1 MANVNLD
8 ALIPR
13 EDFEVLSEGA
23 SLPAKKSITIFEL
36 QRDNFFFKA
45 LRKPDFQRETREW
58 TPKRVLGLIRSFVED
73 ELIPAVILWPN
84 ERGLNF
90 VVDGS
95 HRLSALIA
103 WVQDDYGDGDVSR
116 PFFGHEV
123 EEEDLTRAKKT
134 RAIVEKA
141 FGSYKDH
148 VRAIEQPDSYG
159 PDIVNRARRFARLS
173 LDLQWVRGDALK
185 AEESFKRIN
194 QQAAMITPLELELIN
209 SRKKPNA
216 IASRAIIRR
225 GTGHKYWKSFG
236 SPAQDKI
243 EELATELHTLMFE
256 PKQEYPL
263 KSAELPAGGPVS
275 SSTALSM
282 VYGFINL
289 ATSVSSPDDDKDGQ
303 RTIEYLLRC
312 RRVMNLL
319 VSADSSSLGLHP
331 AVYFYSW
338 TGKQQPI
345 LFLVI
350 ASLMIDLEQSRKL
363 DWFTEIRSRLE
374 SFLVGN
380 RALVNQVVRKYGTKE
395 AGVSRLREF
404 YEDILEMLGEGVS
417 NENLME
423 KLMAKYKYLQP
434 GEVLY
439 EEGQEPKKVSTQ
451 VKSGI
456 VLRDS
461 LKAALRC
468 PICNGFVP
476 TQALSIDH
484 KKRVQ
489 DDGSHHA
496 NNLQVTHPYCNSG
509 YKEKK
514 HAIAIK
520 ASSPASAPVK
530 TISPTSAK
538 E

>member
-1 MANVNLD
+1 M
-8 ALIPR
+8 
-13 EDFEVLSEGA
+13 
-23 SLPAKKSITIFEL
+23 
-36 QRDNFFFKA
+36 
-45 LRKPDFQRETREW
+45 
-58 TPKRVLGLIRSFVED
+58 LGLIRSFVED

-103 WVQDDYGDGDVSR
+103 WVQNDYGAGDISR
-116 PFFGHEV
+116 PFFSHEI
-123 EEEDLTRAKKT
+123 EDEQKERAEKT
-134 RAIVEKA
+134 RKMVEKA
-141 FGSYKDH
+141 FGSYADH
-148 VRAIEQPDSYG
+148 VKAIENPEAYG

-173 LDLQWVRGDALK
+173 LDLQWVRGDASK

-216 IASRAIIRR
+216 IAARAILRR
-225 GTGHKYWKSFG
+225 GTGHKYWKAFG
-236 SPAQDKI
+236 PPTQDRI
-243 EELATELHTLMFE
+243 EELAAEMHTLMFE

-282 VYGFINL
+282 VYGFTNL
-289 ATSVSSPDDDKDGQ
+289 AAGTVAPEDDKDGQ
-303 RTIEYLLRC
+303 RTVDYLTRC

-350 ASLMIDLEQSRKL
+350 AQLMIDLEQRKRL
-363 DWFTEIRSRLE
+363 PWFTEIRGRLE
-374 SFLVGN
+374 SFLVYN
-380 RALVNQVVRKYGTKE
+380 RALVNQLVRKYGTKDS
-395 AGVSRLREF
+395 GTSHLRKF
-404 YEDILEMLGEGVS
+404 YEDILEMLSAGKSDREMLES
-417 NENLME
+417 LMDT
-423 KLMAKYKYLQP
+423 YKYLQP

-439 EEGQEPKKVSTQ
+439 EGNEPKKVSTQ

-456 VLRDS
+456 VLRDG
-461 LKAALRC
+461 LKATIKC
-468 PICNGFVP
+468 PICAGFVP
-476 TQALSIDH
+476 TQVISIDH
-484 KKRVQ
+484 KKRAV
-489 DDGSHHA
+489 DDGSHNA
-496 NNLQVTHPYCNSG
+496 SNLQVTYPYCNHG
-509 YKEKK
+509 YKEQKTF
-514 HAIAIK
+514 
-520 ASSPASAPVK
+520 ASRKFPA
-530 TISPTSAK
+530 
-538 E
+538 